1 MYMQLFYIPQVTGKS
16 VILSEEESKHCVRVL
31 RMARGHTL
39 QMVDGNGNLYHGT
52 IADDNPRRC
61 AIAIDRVEPEF
72 EKRSFRLR
80 IAMAPTKNIERFE
93 WFLEKCTEIGIDE
106 ITPIVCEHS
115 ERRQINRERLE
126 RVMVSAMKQSVKAYL
141 PVLNEL
147 TPFSALIQNATEETK
162 FIAYCGNFDTK
173 HLKELIQPQKSV
185 LILIGPEG
193 DFTVGEVKNALSGG
207 FVPVNLGSS
216 RLRTETAGV
225 YACSVANA
233 LND

>member
-1 MYMQLFYIPQVTGKS
+1 MQLFYIPLVPGKS
-16 VILSEEESKHCVRVL
+16 IILPEEESKHCVRVL
-31 RMARGHTL
+31 RMAKGHTL
-39 QMVDGNGNLYHGT
+39 QMVDGKGNLYHGT
-52 IADDNPRRC
+52 ITDDNPKRC
-61 AIAIDRVEPEF
+61 AIAIDRVELEF
-72 EKRSFRLR
+72 EKRSFRLH

-115 ERRQINRERLE
+115 ERRLINRDRLE
-126 RVMVSAMKQSVKAYL
+126 RVMVSAMKQSVKACL

-162 FIAYCGNFDTK
+162 LIAYCGNFNNK
-173 HLKELIQPQKSV
+173 HLKELIQPKRSV

-193 DFTVGEVKNALSGG
+193 DFSPSEVSLSWSHHFYTVS
-207 FVPVNLGSS
+207 LGKS

-225 YACSVANA
+225 YACSIANA
-233 LND
+233 MNG